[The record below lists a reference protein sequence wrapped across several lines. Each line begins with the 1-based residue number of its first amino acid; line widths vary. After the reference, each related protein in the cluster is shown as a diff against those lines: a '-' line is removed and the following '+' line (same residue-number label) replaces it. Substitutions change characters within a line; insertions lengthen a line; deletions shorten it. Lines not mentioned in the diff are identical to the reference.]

1 MKLHWKTFSLFAL
14 MASMSAP
21 LMAQKEKDKDSSPK
35 EITVQVTAKESE
47 SGQEGSKKSNVAVVT
62 VDGSDSKD
70 VLEQVKKQ
78 LESSKVGEE
87 QKAKILDSLKAALAS
102 KKEGDGTKKSIH
114 LQVQSNK
121 DGDHKDVQ
129 SDIQL
134 EVKSDVI
141 LLDRDG
147 KQQKVQLRQMKPTG
161 GKAWLGS
168 LDSMVGDKIQGAIDE
183 QVKNKVKEKLKD
195 SGVDEKTI
203 DKVMAT
209 LDSSLVRSAV
219 AGGMSTARTVK
230 GLPLSGGDRFVLGIA
245 LEGSDGDDKE
255 AGLVVQ
261 SIFDDSPAAKAG
273 LKVDDIVRKVDGK
286 RIDKVDQLIA
296 VVQEAGKE
304 GRKIKILVDRDG
316 KEKEFDVMPKKE
328 ASTLSVVGQELPE
341 ELKKALEGISG
352 GEMKGFV
359 LPGNAQGA
367 FRMFSPGS
375 NDKAVEDL
383 REQLDDLKAELKE
396 LKSMLKDL
404 KSK

>member
-1 MKLHWKTFSLFAL
+1 
-14 MASMSAP
+14 
-21 LMAQKEKDKDSSPK
+21 
-35 EITVQVTAKESE
+35 
-47 SGQEGSKKSNVAVVT
+47 
-62 VDGSDSKD
+62 
-70 VLEQVKKQ
+70 
-78 LESSKVGEE
+78 
-87 QKAKILDSLKAALAS
+87 
-102 KKEGDGTKKSIH
+102 
-114 LQVQSNK
+114 
-121 DGDHKDVQ
+121 
-129 SDIQL
+129 
-134 EVKSDVI
+134 
-141 LLDRDG
+141 
-147 KQQKVQLRQMKPTG
+147 
-161 GKAWLGS
+161 
-168 LDSMVGDKIQGAIDE
+168 
-183 QVKNKVKEKLKD
+183 
-195 SGVDEKTI
+195 
-203 DKVMAT
+203 MAT
-209 LDSSLVRSAV
+209 LDSSIVRSAV

-316 KEKEFDVMPKKE
+316 KEKEFDVAPKKE
-328 ASTLSVVGQELPE
+328 ASTLSVVGQELPD

-359 LPGNAQGA
+359 LPGNAPGAPGA
-367 FRMFSPGS
+367 FRMFSSGS

-383 REQLDDLKAELKE
+383 RVQLDDLKAELKE